1 MQTHHYNLIKSS
13 IETNKKQSS
22 RERERESVDRFSMHN
37 LYCTAPGVFLD
48 RKRQYWGVSFWTESV
63 NTGELKVPDK
73 CAGEFI
79 CAERCIV
86 GFY

>member
-13 IETNKKQSS
+13 IETDKEQSS
-22 RERERESVDRFSMHN
+22 REREYRFSMHN
-37 LYCTAPGVFLD
+37 LYCTTPGVFLD
-48 RKRQYWGVSFWTESV
+48 RERQYWGVSFWTESV
-63 NTGELKVPDK
+63 NTGELKVPVNS
-73 CAGEFI
+73 AGEFI